1 HHRPCRQ
8 TNHHHSERVLFRV
21 GLTCGDA
28 ELWTA
33 PRTAEPQ
40 VILATGWWPEAVQK
54 LRRTEDD
61 QGGHLARS
69 MFDHDVLP
77 GFPNGFNHS
86 GHSLRS
92 RSRES
97 SEYASVREPLVLWT
111 AARLRAACS
120 SRSSRSARCPSA
132 TRRSRSRLRAARS
145 SGQRFAA
152 SSRARATSSVSV
164 MVCLILV
171 VGTRE
176 VWHRRAWRLA
186 VGDVNWCTSYVS

>member
-1 HHRPCRQ
+1 RHTRTGRPAKKTWNVSAGTITGSSTKPAGPSNTTTASTSGPPPTDTATTANPTPSPNQHHPHHRPCRQ

-92 RSRES
+92 RSR
-97 SEYASVREPLVLWT
+97 
-111 AARLRAACS
+111 
-120 SRSSRSARCPSA
+120 
-132 TRRSRSRLRAARS
+132 
-145 SGQRFAA
+145 
-152 SSRARATSSVSV
+152 
-164 MVCLILV
+164 
-171 VGTRE
+171 
-176 VWHRRAWRLA
+176 
-186 VGDVNWCTSYVS
+186 